1 MRDVFLY
8 AVARG
13 ASAEELLR
21 RSGLR
26 RADFDD
32 PDARL
37 PVESYYA
44 LVEAATEL
52 TGDPL
57 FGVRYVERVAPEAIG
72 AVGFLAVSSD
82 TLGESIERI
91 IRYHRVLTEGERFAL
106 ERRDGLAVF
115 TLTSAGP
122 PRPAHG
128 QIAEMYA
135 YDCIVLGARLT
146 GAPIEPRWIEF
157 RHAPHASP
165 DAYREIFG
173 AAPRFG
179 AAANRW
185 AIPLEALLRPMPR
198 AQPAFARRMEA
209 ELDTLLRVLP
219 TGASVAERLRPRI
232 AARLPEGEPALA
244 ALAREARMSAR
255 TLQRRLRGEGIAL
268 RALVDDV
275 RRAQALEWLGRG
287 ASIGEVSFLVGYSE
301 PRAFHRAF
309 RRWTGATPEAWR
321 RAQAAQGAGAT
332 SPRASAPSGNDS
344 RAK

>member
-1 MRDVFLY
+1 VRDVFLY

-13 ASAEELLR
+13 VPAEELLG

-44 LVEAATEL
+44 LIEAATEL
-52 TGDPL
+52 AGDAL
-57 FGVRYVERVAPEAIG
+57 FGVHYVEHVAPEAIG

-106 ERRDGLAVF
+106 ERRDGTALF
-115 TLTSAGP
+115 TLASAGP

-135 YDCIVLGARLT
+135 HDCIVMGARLT
-146 GAPIEPRWIEF
+146 GAPIDARWIEF
-157 RHAPHASP
+157 RHAPHAKLE
-165 DAYREIFG
+165 AYREIFG
-173 AAPRFG
+173 VAPRFE

-185 AIPLEALLRPMPR
+185 AIPLEALLRPLPR

-219 TGASVAERLRPRI
+219 AGAPAPVAERLRPRI
-232 AARLPEGEPALA
+232 AARLPEGEPALS
-244 ALAREARMSAR
+244 ALARELQMSAR
-255 TLQRRLRGEGIAL
+255 TLQRRLRAEGVAL
-268 RALVDDV
+268 RALVDEV

-321 RAQAAQGAGAT
+321 RRQASGAG
-332 SPRASAPSGNDS
+332 SLRASAPSGNDS